1 MAKKKTAES
10 VKFQSVKYY
19 YDNHLWS
26 KRQVKNAVSK
36 ARITEAEYEQITGET
51 YTA

>member
-10 VKFQSVKYY
+10 IKFQSVKYY

-26 KRQVKNAVSK
+26 KRQVKNAVAK
-36 ARITEAEYEQITGET
+36 ARITEAEYELITGEA